1 MKMRIKLSNLLAKY
15 GSCALALALTALV
28 TEVASRGCLY
38 IQYQPEEP
46 KNLKK
51 FSRNK

>member
-1 MKMRIKLSNLLAKY
+1 MRLRNLLAKF
-15 GSCALALALTALV
+15 GSSMMALALTALV
-28 TEVASRGCLY
+28 TELASRGCYY

-51 FSRNK
+51 FSRIK